1 MKDERQPKRGG
12 RAAQLRRASSR
23 PKRRRSRSGG
33 RKLSLPPVELLL
45 VIACVASALVLA
57 ASELMVTF
65 EIVNPGGE
73 TLEELDA
80 GDRHGYV
87 MLVIAFFALF
97 CLALAV
103 LEGSKPAA
111 VAVAVAGGLALLL
124 FLIIDLP
131 DAGQVGTV
139 DEPVFF
145 TNAET
150 EPQAGFWM
158 ELLGAFALAVS
169 GAALAT
175 LTPQQLALRDRYFP
189 DSRRAANGGSDDDRG
204 ESKVAPRRRATTNE
218 DKPDGSER
226 VSDRVGRVRRAAD
239 RRRRS

>member
-1 MKDERQPKRGG
+1 M
-12 RAAQLRRASSR
+12 
-23 PKRRRSRSGG
+23 RRRSRSWF
-33 RKLSLPPVELLL
+33 RLPPVEVLLAL
-45 VIACVASALVLA
+45 ACVASALMLA

-65 EIVNPGGE
+65 DIVDPGGDAI
-73 TLEELDA
+73 EELEA

-87 MLVIAFFALF
+87 MFVIAFFALF

-111 VAVAVAGGLALLL
+111 AAVAVSGGLALLL

-145 TNAET
+145 ANAET
-150 EPQAGFWM
+150 EPRAGFWF
-158 ELLGAFALAVS
+158 ELIGALSLAVS

-175 LTPQQLALRDRYFP
+175 LTPEQLRLRDRWPGARERATP
-189 DSRRAANGGSDDDRG
+189 DAGDSAA
-204 ESKVAPRRRATTNE
+204 RRRELRA
-218 DKPDGSER
+218 
-226 VSDRVGRVRRAAD
+226 SDRSLARAQG
-239 RRRRS
+239 RRRRERT

>member
-1 MKDERQPKRGG
+1 M
-12 RAAQLRRASSR
+12 
-23 PKRRRSRSGG
+23 KRRRGSRWL
-33 RKLSLPPVELLL
+33 RLPPVEYLLALACL
-45 VIACVASALVLA
+45 VSALVLA

-65 EIVNPGGE
+65 DIVDPGGDAI
-73 TLEELDA
+73 EELEA
-80 GDRHGYV
+80 ADRHGYV
-87 MLVIAFFALF
+87 MFVIAFFALF

-145 TNAET
+145 ANAET
-150 EPQAGFWM
+150 EPRAGFWF
-158 ELLGAFALAVS
+158 ELIGALSLAVS

-175 LTPQQLALRDRYFP
+175 LTPEQLRLRDRWP
-189 DSRRAANGGSDDDRG
+189 GRRGTSDRTSAGADREEKPKRPSSRHRASESG
-204 ESKVAPRRRATTNE
+204 ERV
-218 DKPDGSER
+218 SER
-226 VSDRVGRVRRAAD
+226 VARVRRAST
-239 RRRRS
+239 RREQD

>member
-1 MKDERQPKRGG
+1 M
-12 RAAQLRRASSR
+12 RA
-23 PKRRRSRSGG
+23 RSRS
-33 RKLSLPPVELLL
+33 RRLTLPPVELLL
-45 VIACVASALVLA
+45 VIACVVSALVLA

-65 EIVNPGGE
+65 DIVDPGGD
-73 TLEELDA
+73 TIEELEA
-80 GDRHGYV
+80 ADRHGYV
-87 MLVIAFFALF
+87 MFVIAFFALF

-145 TNAET
+145 ANAET
-150 EPQAGFWM
+150 EPRAGFWF
-158 ELLGAFALAVS
+158 ELIGALSLAVS

-175 LTPQQLALRDRYFP
+175 LTPEQLRLRDRWVDRRKARERP
-189 DSRRAANGGSDDDRG
+189 SRADPQR
-204 ESKVAPRRRATTNE
+204 E
-218 DKPDGSER
+218 KPKRPSARHRPSEAGER
-226 VSDRVGRVRRAAD
+226 VSDRVARVRRAST
-239 RRRRS
+239 RRQQD

>member
-1 MKDERQPKRGG
+1 M
-12 RAAQLRRASSR
+12 
-23 PKRRRSRSGG
+23 RRRSQSRL
-33 RKLSLPPVELLL
+33 RPPPVEVLLAL
-45 VIACVASALVLA
+45 ACLASALVLA
-57 ASELMVTF
+57 ASELMITF
-65 EIVNPGGE
+65 DIVDPGGE
-73 TLEELDA
+73 AIEELEA

-87 MLVIAFFALF
+87 MFVIAFFALF

-145 TNAET
+145 ANAET
-150 EPQAGFWM
+150 EPRSGFWF
-158 ELLGAFALAVS
+158 ELIGALSLAVS

-175 LTPQQLALRDRYFP
+175 LTPEQLRLRW
-189 DSRRAANGGSDDDRG
+189 GGTEGRERTRSTRMEAEEGSGPKD
-204 ESKVAPRRRATTNE
+204 PRRRELKA
-218 DKPDGSER
+218 SER
-226 VSDRVGRVRRAAD
+226 SLARTQGD
-239 RRRRS
+239 RRRERT

>member
-1 MKDERQPKRGG
+1 MSARSSEEG
-12 RAAQLRRASSR
+12 RRLAPVTVLLAAACLVSS
-23 PKRRRSRSGG
+23 
-33 RKLSLPPVELLL
+33 LT
-45 VIACVASALVLA
+45 LA

-73 TLEELDA
+73 PLERLEA
-80 GDRHGYV
+80 ADRHGYV

-139 DEPVFF
+139 DDPVFF
-145 TNAET
+145 ANAET
-150 EPQAGFWM
+150 QPQPGFWL
-158 ELLGAFALAVS
+158 ELLGALSLAVS

-175 LTPQQLALRDRYFP
+175 LRPDQLALRRGTDEARNLP
-189 DSRRAANGGSDDDRG
+189 SDEPAIATPHGGTVEPTQVSSRG
-204 ESKVAPRRRATTNE
+204 
-218 DKPDGSER
+218 ER
-226 VSDRVGRVRRAAD
+226 VSDRVERARRAA
-239 RRRRS
+239 RRNRPS

>member
-1 MKDERQPKRGG
+1 M
-12 RAAQLRRASSR
+12 
-23 PKRRRSRSGG
+23 RRRSRSLF
-33 RKLSLPPVELLL
+33 RLPPVEVLLAL
-45 VIACVASALVLA
+45 ACVASALVLA

-65 EIVNPGGE
+65 DIVDPGGDAI
-73 TLEELDA
+73 EELEA

-87 MLVIAFFALF
+87 MFVIAFFALF

-111 VAVAVAGGLALLL
+111 AAVAVSGGLALLL

-145 TNAET
+145 ANAET
-150 EPQAGFWM
+150 EPRAGFWF
-158 ELLGAFALAVS
+158 ELIGALSLAVS

-175 LTPQQLALRDRYFP
+175 LTPEQLRLRDRWRKGHDREGEP
-189 DSRRAANGGSDDDRG
+189 RSDTD
-204 ESKVAPRRRATTNE
+204 ESASAE
-218 DKPDGSER
+218 
-226 VSDRVGRVRRAAD
+226 
-239 RRRRS
+239 RRRRELRASERSLARTQGGRRRERT

>member
-1 MKDERQPKRGG
+1 VK
-12 RAAQLRRASSR
+12 
-23 PKRRRSRSGG
+23 RRSR
-33 RKLSLPPVELLL
+33 RRLPLPPVEVLL
-45 VIACVASALVLA
+45 VLACVISALVLA

-65 EIVNPGGE
+65 DVVDPGGSAIDE
-73 TLEELDA
+73 LEA

-87 MLVIAFFALF
+87 MFVIAFFALF

-145 TNAET
+145 ANAET
-150 EPQAGFWM
+150 EPRAGFWF
-158 ELLGAFALAVS
+158 ELIGALSLAVS

-175 LTPQQLALRDRYFP
+175 LTPEQLRLRDRWKKGRERDRESP
-189 DSRRAANGGSDDDRG
+189 RAEKER
-204 ESKVAPRRRATTNE
+204 PRRELRA
-218 DKPDGSER
+218 SER
-226 VSDRVGRVRRAAD
+226 RLARTQGD
-239 RRRRS
+239 RRRERT

>member
-1 MKDERQPKRGG
+1 MT
-12 RAAQLRRASSR
+12 
-23 PKRRRSRSGG
+23 RRSRSP
-33 RKLSLPPVELLL
+33 RLRLPPVELLL
-45 VIACVASALVLA
+45 ALACLVSALMLA

-65 EIVNPGGE
+65 EIVDPGGSAIDE
-73 TLEELDA
+73 LEA
-80 GDRHGYV
+80 ADRHGYT
-87 MLVIAFFALF
+87 MFVIAFFALF

-145 TNAET
+145 ANAET
-150 EPQAGFWM
+150 EPRAGFWF
-158 ELLGAFALAVS
+158 ELIGALSLAVS

-175 LTPQQLALRDRYFP
+175 LTPEQLRLRDRWRE
-189 DSRRAANGGSDDDRG
+189 RRSDG
-204 ESKVAPRRRATTNE
+204 ERPARKAEPETEKPKRPSTRHRASE
-218 DKPDGSER
+218 AGERVSER
-226 VSDRVGRVRRAAD
+226 VARVRRAAT
-239 RRRRS
+239 RRQQD